1 MKNIFEEEIEMKNK
15 NYALSPTAETPA
27 TTHKKEGKFRLFI
40 MKIGKRNIIITAS
53 VLLIGVAVLLNWVLF
68 SGGKTGKD
76 GYKGYD
82 KPNGSQEEQK
92 GDDAPTDQSGTY
104 FSATQ
109 VSRQRAR
116 DEALE
121 VLQSVVDN
129 KESSETVKTEA
140 LAGIAA
146 IADEIQKEA
155 NIESLV
161 TAKGFEQCVAVIS
174 GEKVQIVVKAEELQ
188 PAQIAQINE
197 IVYAQTGIAPT
208 GVTIINKK

>member
-1 MKNIFEEEIEMKNK
+1 MKNK
-15 NYALSPTAETPA
+15 NYALSPTAENPA
-27 TTHKKEGKFRLFI
+27 TPHKKEGKFRLFI

-53 VLLIGVAVLLNWVLF
+53 VLLIG
-68 SGGKTGKD
+68 
-76 GYKGYD
+76 
-82 KPNGSQEEQK
+82 
-92 GDDAPTDQSGTY
+92 DDAQTDQSGTY

>member
-1 MKNIFEEEIEMKNK
+1 MKNK
-15 NYALSPTAETPA
+15 NYALSPTAAEPTAPEKA
-27 TTHKKEGKFRLFI
+27 NSRFRLFI
-40 MKIGKRNIIITAS
+40 MKVGKRNLIITAS
-53 VLLIGVAVLLNWVLF
+53 VLLIGLAVLLNWFLF
-68 SGGKTGKD
+68 SGANVKKD
-76 GYKGYD
+76 GYQNYD
-82 KPNGSQEEQK
+82 KNGEQK
-92 GDDAPTDQSGTY
+92 QEQPKNDTPTDQNTY

-129 KESSETVKTEA
+129 KESSETVKAEA

-174 GEKVQIVVKAEELQ
+174 GEKVQIVVKADDLQ

-208 GVTIINKK
+208 GVTIINK

>member
-1 MKNIFEEEIEMKNK
+1 MKNT
-15 NYALSPTAETPA
+15 NYALSPTSAEPSA
-27 TTHKKEGKFRLFI
+27 PKKKSDRFHLFI
-40 MKIGKRNIIITAS
+40 MKIGKRNLIITAS

-68 SGGKTGKD
+68 SGANVQKD
-76 GYKGYD
+76 GYQGYE
-82 KPNGSQEEQK
+82 GQESGQT
-92 GDDAPTDQSGTY
+92 GDQGADDTPTEGQQNTY

-129 KESSETVKTEA
+129 KESSETVKAEA

-155 NIESLV
+155 NIESLI
-161 TAKGFEQCVAVIS
+161 TAKGFEQCVAVLS
-174 GEKVQIVVKAEELQ
+174 GEKAQIVVKATEELQ

-197 IVYAQTGIAPT
+197 IVYAQTGIAPS
-208 GVTIINKK
+208 GVTIIGKQ